1 VTLNYLDFNKW
12 AHDYYLS
19 RFKKNTTGTLCIDT
33 GDIDDFLRPYETN
46 LAIDKIFH
54 FREIFDG
61 SWKPLLGNDYY
72 KEIPSYFGLIALQCY
87 AASKM
92 EDSAEINEANYKIR
106 LVDLVGLKSPHH
118 LQQLFSELFNGNLSV
133 QEELWNRASGYLKD
147 RGITIYLPPRKTR
160 SNRYIQYPKSQVI
173 LNAEDLKEY
182 IPILDYIPVV
192 ETPIS
197 KDYFLAEFRKLASR
211 FLFKRAR
218 NKKLNWSETNELAE
232 LQIFNFF
239 CGNWKNIIFPEK
251 DKIGK
256 AAFGQKA
263 DTGEIDLLLIKKGNI
278 YEFYLNKK
286 IIFPNSNLFKL
297 PFTYNTTLRNNIL
310 IFKEIDEYENEF
322 ELNKTSQLGEK
333 LIFVLN
339 RGYNHQIEQFLLFN
353 YTPISLSS
361 DLVLF
366 EVQFHDSAN
375 VPEALRQF
383 AMQPYPI
390 KLTGFKISRR
400 LEYLEGFGPHIEPID
415 PQIISSV
422 YYEGA
427 KEEYE
432 PNKVKIGEYKVR
444 IPGFTDLKFRVI
456 PKIKLLD
463 KIEPRDVGWNI
474 IQMIPFVKDH
484 HLQGARLITP
494 PQTAQV
500 PLMRAWLE
508 TCRGQ
513 HIKKTDNQLL
523 KILNPLKNGH

>member
-1 VTLNYLDFNKW
+1 MTLNYQDFNKW

-19 RFKKNTTGTLCIDT
+19 RFKKNTTGILCIDT
-33 GDIDDFLRPYETN
+33 GDIDDFLQPYESS
-46 LAIDKIFH
+46 LEIDKIFH

-118 LQQLFSELFNGNLSV
+118 LQQLFSEPAHGNLSV
-133 QEELWNRASGYLKD
+133 QEELWNRASRYLKS
-147 RGITIYLPPRKTR
+147 RGITIYLPPQKTR

-182 IPILDYIPVV
+182 IPILNYIPVV

-197 KDYFLAEFRKLASR
+197 KDYFLGEFRNLASR
-211 FLFKRAR
+211 FPFKRTR
-218 NKKLNWSETNELAE
+218 NKKIKWLDTNELTE
-232 LQIFNFF
+232 LQVFNFF
-239 CGNWKNIIFPEK
+239 CGNWKNIIYPEK
-251 DKIGK
+251 DKIGR
-256 AAFGQKA
+256 AAFGPKV
-263 DTGEIDLLLIKKGNI
+263 DTGEIDILLIKNGNA
-278 YEFYLNKK
+278 YEFYHNKK
-286 IIFPNSNLFKL
+286 IILPNFNLFKF
-297 PFTYNTTLRNNIL
+297 PFIDKTTLRNNFL
-310 IFKEIDEYENEF
+310 IFKEIDGYENEF
-322 ELNKTSQLGEK
+322 EHSSHSQLGEK

-339 RGYNHQIEQFLLFN
+339 RGYNLQIEQFLLLN

-383 AMQPYPI
+383 VRQPYPI
-390 KLTGFKISRR
+390 KLRGFKVSRR
-400 LEYLEGFGPHIEPID
+400 LEYFEGFGPHIEPID

-422 YYEGA
+422 YHEGA

-432 PNKVKIGEYKVR
+432 RNNVKIGEYKVR

-456 PKIKLLD
+456 PKTKLLEE
-463 KIEPRDVGWNI
+463 IEPRDVGWNI
-474 IQMIPFVKDH
+474 IKMIPYVKDH

-494 PQTAQV
+494 SKTAQV
-500 PLMRAWLE
+500 PLMRAWLK
-508 TCRGQ
+508 TCQGQ
-513 HIKKTDNQLL
+513 HMKTSDNQLL
-523 KILNPLKNGH
+523 KILNPVKNGH